1 MSYLA
6 YLLLFFQT
14 FNLALIIL
22 DHGTVLKIG
31 DLICLILHGFKQ
43 QNRRFTVFQYQT
55 TAIPLHVAFI
65 ETIARSALGIAVLF
79 TESGGHVLSVYVVPA
94 IRLIQRQNSP
104 TGDALK
110 CPVFPGVT

>member
-22 DHGTVLKIG
+22 DHGTVLKVG

-65 ETIARSALGIAVLF
+65 ETIARSALGIAVLSLNRVDMCCLF
-79 TESGGHVLSVYVVPA
+79 M
-94 IRLIQRQNSP
+94 
-104 TGDALK
+104 
-110 CPVFPGVT
+110 

>member
-6 YLLLFFQT
+6 YLLLFLQT

-31 DLICLILHGFKQ
+31 DLICLILLEFKQ

-55 TAIPLHVAFI
+55 TA
-65 ETIARSALGIAVLF
+65 
-79 TESGGHVLSVYVVPA
+79 
-94 IRLIQRQNSP
+94 
-104 TGDALK
+104 
-110 CPVFPGVT
+110 

>member
-43 QNRRFTVFQYQT
+43 Q
-55 TAIPLHVAFI
+55 I

-79 TESGGHVLSVYVVPA
+79 TESGGHVLPVYVMPA
-94 IRLIQRQNSP
+94 IRLIQRQNPP